1 MRGGPREG
9 FILVAVLGIMVLLLS
24 LTGGTAL
31 LVRSALN
38 GVSGTADDLKLEA
51 LIRAGLDVAAYELF
65 DLNLPAARI
74 RQQRID
80 LDSGSI
86 TLTAADES
94 GRIDLNWS
102 DPVLLAGAYR
112 VAGLTGLKPDDFAAR
127 VVRWRDRYEDK
138 PAKDADPA
146 KIDLAAKP
154 VGRGKDGFR
163 TVSEIRWL
171 PDVSEDDAAALAP
184 LLTVDNVQGRVNALE
199 ASAAV
204 LMALP
209 EMTPSLVAQVAA
221 LRTAPGATV
230 ADRLKALLPKQQM
243 LLTTTRGASF
253 RVRVAVATAASATR
267 SVAVTLTRA
276 PTREAPYFVTAW
288 ER

>member
-1 MRGGPREG
+1 MRGGRREG

-31 LVRSALN
+31 LVRSALD
-38 GVSGTADDLKLEA
+38 GVRGTADDLKLEA

-80 LDSGSI
+80 LDGGSI

-163 TVSEIRWL
+163 TVSEVRWL

-221 LRTAPGATV
+221 LRTAPSATV